1 MHGRPSWNGHF
12 EATFLKSGG
21 GDRVTEW
28 QEVTDQLTSILSNFF
43 CLWFEAGK
51 KNHSYMQLFY
61 LQNFSGVFP
70 IPIFKV
76 RKSLVSGW

>member
-43 CLWFEAGK
+43 CLWFEAEK
-51 KNHSYMQLFY
+51 KKIIAICNCSICKI
-61 LQNFSGVFP
+61 SV
-70 IPIFKV
+70 
-76 RKSLVSGW
+76 VSFQSQFLRSEKA